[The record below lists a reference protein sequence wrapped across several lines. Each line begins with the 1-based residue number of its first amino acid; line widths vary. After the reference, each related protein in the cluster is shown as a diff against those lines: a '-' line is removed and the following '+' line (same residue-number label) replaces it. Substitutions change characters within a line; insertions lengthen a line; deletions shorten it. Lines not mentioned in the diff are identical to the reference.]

1 LKQTWEEK
9 NGKFSDLTGL
19 VIPSSTFCQFT
30 NTSTSLFAIT
40 LLSCFE
46 NYNDNTK
53 VKCHERIC
61 HARYDDTAINFF
73 DQLSDQMYHEAS
85 VRGNAEYPTTSIALT
100 SKVAMQR
107 GINSSVLG
115 IL

>member
-1 LKQTWEEK
+1 MLGHFVNILPVQ
-9 NGKFSDLTGL
+9 S
-19 VIPSSTFCQFT
+19 

-40 LLSCFE
+40 LLSRFE

-53 VKCHERIC
+53 RIC
-61 HARYDDTAINFF
+61 HGRYDDTAINFF
-73 DQLSDQMYHEAS
+73 DQLSDQTYHEAS

-107 GINSSVLG
+107 GTNSSVLG